1 MRMAVGSVKMQPP
14 CESPALARAV
24 AVAAADSALR
34 RSPSAREPEREQPPA
49 PPRPRLRDLPALL
62 RSGLTLRRKRSVAG
76 GRTLQRR
83 ISNPY
88 LEHTSS
94 QIYGENSSCAGR
106 ALRNIIIVQAADL
119 IKDRANLKGFYRRS
133 CVGSELVDWLLEHCP
148 FVQCR
153 STAIGVWQL
162 LLDMGIL
169 SSVDQHL
176 YFQDTYVFYQFSS
189 DECSY
194 LYCEF
199 EREEEWQNGVKMLLQ
214 LVPVIRTRAGICE
227 LSHRKIED
235 SEESSDEILAR
246 LTSAVQ
252 RELAAVIALKAK
264 KSAIEQ
270 DEESSDKHVP
280 AAEAD
285 GVPDPQAGVMCK
297 LQEREDIGRI
307 ELVQKLARE
316 NCQFL
321 QTDKKEQDKSE
332 HQDGEVTT
340 VREQEQNVLVLRKVQ
355 RGPASPG
362 GSADSDWRYVVV
374 SGTPEKILEHLLND
388 LHLEEVQDKE
398 TETLLDDFLLTYTV
412 FMTTDDLCQALLRH
426 YSAKKYQGKEENS
439 DVPCRKRKVLH
450 LVSQWISLYKDWLH
464 EDEHSKMF
472 LKTIYRNVLDDVY
485 EYPIL
490 EKELKEFQKILGM
503 HRRHTVDEY
512 SPQRKNKALFHQFS
526 LKENWLQ
533 HRGAVTETEE
543 RKRELHPNDLAISK
557 SLEASG
563 RIYVYRKDLAD
574 TLQELIYFTFSRQ
587 GSGEHT
593 ANLSLLLQR
602 CNEVQLWVATEILL
616 CSQLGKRVQLVKK
629 FIKIAAHCKAQRNLN
644 SFFAIVMGLNTA
656 SVSRLSQTWE
666 KIPGKFKKLFSELE
680 SLTDPSLNHK
690 AYRDAFKKMKPPKIP
705 FMPLLLKD
713 VTFIHEGNKTFLDNL
728 VNFEKLHMIA
738 DTVRTLRHCRAN
750 QFGGDMSPKEHQ
762 ELKSYVTHL
771 YVIDSQ
777 QALFELSHR
786 IEPRA

>member
-214 LVPVIRTRAGICE
+214 LVPVIRTRAGVCE
-227 LSHRKIED
+227 LSHQKIED

-332 HQDGEVTT
+332 HDGEVTT

-355 RGPASPG
+355 RSPASPG